1 MIEDLINTTSSYFDV
16 QRYVILLFVK
26 SNLVFD
32 KHPGDLKGYLDLGC
46 VEDNFSTLGK
56 EVDCIATHALAFHLR
71 GVITNLK
78 YSLAYF
84 ATDGVISLQLMAL
97 FWEAVAILE
106 YRCNLWVIAATSD
119 GASPNRRFY
128 QLHRVNE
135 ELCHKTE
142 NICAK
147 WRNIYFFSDA
157 PHLMKTTRNCWAN
170 SGSGQCKRYIWN
182 NGKNILWTHLS
193 RMFYD
198 ELAIGGLKVL
208 PKITQ

>member
-1 MIEDLINTTSSYFDV
+1 MKITEFTVTVDDGLGYTIKVYDWYIPEDHKI
-16 QRYVILLFVK
+16 
-26 SNLVFD
+26 
-32 KHPGDLKGYLDLGC
+32 
-46 VEDNFSTLGK
+46 
-56 EVDCIATHALAFHLR
+56 
-71 GVITNLK
+71 GV
-78 YSLAYF
+78 
-84 ATDGVISLQLMAL
+84 VSLQLVAL

-106 YRCNLWVIAATSD
+106 YRCNLWVIAATSN

-128 QLHRVNE
+128 QLHIEND

-142 NICAK
+142 NICTK

-170 SGSGQCKRYIWN
+170 SGSGHCKRYMWN

-193 RMFYD
+193 QMFYD

-208 PKITQ
+208 PKITQQHIQLTPCYPSAP

>member
-1 MIEDLINTTSSYFDV
+1 
-16 QRYVILLFVK
+16 
-26 SNLVFD
+26 
-32 KHPGDLKGYLDLGC
+32 
-46 VEDNFSTLGK
+46 
-56 EVDCIATHALAFHLR
+56 
-71 GVITNLK
+71 
-78 YSLAYF
+78 
-84 ATDGVISLQLMAL
+84 MAL

-128 QLHRVNE
+128 QFHRVNE

-157 PHLMKTTRNCWAN
+157 PHLMKTTRNCSAN
-170 SGSGQCKRYIWN
+170 SGSGQCKRYMRN

-208 PKITQ
+208 PKITQQHIQLTPYSVMTVKYATQVLSKTVAVALSTFGADDTKETATFCTLMDS

>member
-1 MIEDLINTTSSYFDV
+1 MIEDLINKTSSYFDV
-16 QRYVILLFVK
+16 QRYVILLFDEMKVK

-32 KHPGDLKGYLDLGC
+32 KHTGDLRGYLDLGC
-46 VEDNFSTLGK
+46 VEDDCSALGK
-56 EVDCIATHALAFHLR
+56 EVDCLATHALAFHLC
-71 GVITNLK
+71 GLITNLK

-84 ATDGVISLQLMAL
+84 A
-97 FWEAVAILE
+97 ILE
-106 YRCNLWVIAATSD
+106 YRCNLWLIAATSD

-157 PHLMKTTRNCWAN
+157 PHFMKTTRNCWAN
-170 SGSGQCKRYIWN
+170 SGSGQCKRYMWK
-182 NGKNILWTHLS
+182 NGKNILWALS
-193 RMFYD
+193 HDSEVCYPS
-198 ELAIGGLKVL
+198 A
-208 PKITQ
+208 Q